1 MAMSD
6 RPTRIRAV
14 ALGDAPPADM
24 ASGGD
29 LALLAFLVLVNL
41 VPIAGSLAGGRWT
54 QGTVGLATVGVLL
67 AGRELARELRARVR
81 ARR

>member
-6 RPTRIRAV
+6 RPPRLRAV
-14 ALGDAPPADM
+14 TIGDAPLDT

-41 VPIAGSLAGGRWT
+41 VPIAGSLAGGRWS